1 VNTHELFKAGQ
12 LREALAAS
20 LAEVR
25 EHPTDTARRLF
36 LAELLSFSGELE
48 RADNQLSALGQNDPQ
63 AMALILLFR
72 HLVRAEQA
80 RQDVWTQGRMPEFS
94 GHPDAAV
101 RLLLEAAIR
110 VREGALAEAVGL
122 LDQAEEQR
130 TKLAGTCNGQP
141 FSDFRD
147 LDDLTACILEAL
159 TMNGQYYWVPLA
171 RIETIE
177 FREPARPRDLLW
189 RRTHLILRD
198 GADIEVFCPVLYPGS
213 AAETDDMLRLGRATD
228 WRGGDGAPVRGVG
241 QRTFLVGEEATPIL
255 EIQTV
260 TFAGS
265 EGESRV
271 ASRE

>member
-1 VNTHELFKAGQ
+1 MNAHELFEAGR
-12 LREALAAS
+12 LREAVAAS
-20 LAEVR
+20 LEDVR
-25 EHPTDTARRLF
+25 AHPTDTARRLF
-36 LAELLSFSGELE
+36 LAELLGFSGELE

-63 AMALILLFR
+63 AMGMILLFR

-94 GHPDAAV
+94 GPPDASV
-101 RLLLEAAIR
+101 RLLLEAAVR
-110 VREGALAEAVGL
+110 VREGSLAEAVGL

-130 TKLAGTCNGQP
+130 PKLAVTCNGQP

-147 LDDLTACILEAL
+147 LDDLAAGILEAL
-159 TMNGQYYWVPLA
+159 SMNGQYYWVPLA
-171 RIETIE
+171 RIEMIE

-198 GADIEVFCPVLYPGS
+198 GADVEVFCPVLYPGS
-213 AAETDDMLRLGRATD
+213 AAEADDLLRLGRATD
-228 WRGGDGAPVRGVG
+228 WRGGEGTPVRGVG

-260 TFAGS
+260 TFSGS
-265 EGESRV
+265 TTEPQAPGGE
-271 ASRE
+271 